1 MIDVYDRPP
10 TGLPSLRPS
19 SNFVLTG
26 NRCLTVRL
34 SASKICSK
42 PSIPQSRRGETL
54 TCRSVPTARS
64 EPVRGRLAS
73 RCRRN
78 TRSMSFCSRG
88 ARSLRYGLLLA
99 TIFITIL
106 FGAALARLNFLATVV
121 IRLSRW
127 CEHSS
132 DRASGAPSL
141 FVMLHLNHTA
151 ALAREPNVGCNLTL
165 PVKR

>member
-1 MIDVYDRPP
+1 VYAARNFDLNGSCRIFE
-10 TGLPSLRPS
+10 GLR
-19 SNFVLTG
+19 
-26 NRCLTVRL
+26 
-34 SASKICSK
+34 
-42 PSIPQSRRGETL
+42 
-54 TCRSVPTARS
+54 
-64 EPVRGRLAS
+64 
-73 RCRRN
+73 
-78 TRSMSFCSRG
+78 
-88 ARSLRYGLLLA
+88 LA